1 MLFTDEASEL
11 IQAVESEIPAPQAI
25 DVDSD
30 VNEDFVAEESETEA
44 SDFGPAVVPDE
55 SAVVDEASSLIESEE
70 GADDALADQ
79 SQADDEPS
87 PDQDEALE
95 PLEALKLDVPASRAL
110 DADADADVAED
121 VVDDGAVIN
130 YTSSYGGALLDDET
144 DSEALELAEAES
156 EDETS
161 PDADEASEL
170 IQVVESEVESEVPAP
185 RAIDVDAN
193 VQEDFV
199 AVESETEAFELAA
212 AVAPDESSAVED
224 EASPLI
230 DSEER
235 ADDAIADQS
244 QGEDE
249 TSTCID
255 ADEASEVLEAFASE
269 VPAPRAIDVD
279 ANVQEDFVAVE
290 SETEAFELAVAVA
303 PDESSAVED
312 EASPLID
319 SEERADDAIAD
330 QSQGEDETST
340 CTDADEAPEVLEA
353 FASEVPAGSQ
363 VKSVSFGGPSAV
375 GPPSSPL
382 TSTPTSGAI
391 QASHGRNALGLGCNA
406 KDGVETKEY
415 HFDAVLDPGSVVA
428 IVLYDVYG
436 KTVRLLPI
444 KKEMHVK
451 VSGERSVCVN
461 VPQTWGGSPQA
472 MFLGP
477 KTAFFA
483 YPIGRSGV
491 LVGSRTSSVHRQTIF
506 GSESFSSGEHP
517 NLRLHCIRKETDVLT
532 AALDKKG
539 MKKYTDVGPSVRMQT
554 NLLDRSTFKESA
566 RACLIRMKNAK
577 DADPDTETDTETDAA
592 SIESLLFAPNTHL
605 DVQVVVDP
613 NKLVVFQHGHDDL
626 SVGALIERMRGDD
639 SENGGLAALVVRYPP
654 ELGSTRNRAPETKR
668 TYFAIVLV
676 PAVFATALLVDP
688 QLIYCAGKPIQPK
701 TTEWNTGKSHFFCVT
716 NSSSPEDIE
725 DFEKVYP
732 LDVQYRWTDP
742 DTGVSVLIFPNIE
755 QCSFT
760 ISTGTAEDSMKKVD
774 SGEIKVEEGN
784 LCSSKLTGLLFG
796 RSRNGYFKDTIFHN
810 VELGVF
816 IDYSGQGKKGIVRL
830 YLPEED
836 ERHSS
841 FWYTVTN
848 ASKVLTTCSSHF
860 LPVLHGETTVT
871 FRRGDVFSK
880 MTLHVDYSFE

>member
-170 IQVVESEVESEVPAP
+170 IQVVESEVE
-185 RAIDVDAN
+185 
-193 VQEDFV
+193 
-199 AVESETEAFELAA
+199 
-212 AVAPDESSAVED
+212 
-224 EASPLI
+224 
-230 DSEER
+230 
-235 ADDAIADQS
+235 
-244 QGEDE
+244 
-249 TSTCID
+249 
-255 ADEASEVLEAFASE
+255 SE